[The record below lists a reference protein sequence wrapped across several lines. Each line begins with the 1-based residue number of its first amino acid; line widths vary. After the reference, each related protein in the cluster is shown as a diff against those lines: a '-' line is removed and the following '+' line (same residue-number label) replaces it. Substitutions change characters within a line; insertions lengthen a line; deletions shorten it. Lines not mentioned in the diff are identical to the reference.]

1 MTTVM
6 FASAEY
12 LPLTKVGGLGVA
24 VAGLVD
30 ELRRQ
35 GTEIDVVLPDY
46 ASLPLANERTESLV
60 VPGFAAPAFARTGQH
75 ELIGAVTL
83 VAVPG
88 IGRPHPYVD
97 ADGAGWVDNDR
108 RFFGFAAAVAAL
120 VEQRRPDVLHL
131 NDWHTAAVPAFIE
144 HLPPTVLTIHT
155 LGYQGQ
161 AAPGWLDAFPFR
173 SDSYARGDCNP
184 LAGGIASADAI
195 IAVSPNYAAEI
206 CTPAFGNGLDD
217 LLRLCGDRLIG
228 IRNGID
234 TETWNPATDPA
245 LVVNYSADQPSGK
258 AACRAALAA
267 EFGFPA
273 DECPLIVSVGRLVD
287 QKGID
292 LLVPIVPL
300 LEGIG
305 ARLAILGSGD
315 RALTVEL
322 AGLAEAYPGVF
333 VFRPGYDEA
342 LAHRMTAG
350 GDLFAMPSR
359 FEPCGLAQMQ
369 AMRYGTLPVV
379 TDVGGLHDTV
389 VDADAST
396 DGTGFVARS
405 VATLHF
411 VDALHRAVRALA
423 DGPRRRAIQRRAM
436 TIDWSWRNPATDH
449 AALYARLLRE

>member
-46 ASLPLANERTESLV
+46 ASVPLENERTQALI
-60 VPGFAAPAFARTGQH
+60 VPGFAAPAVARIGFH
-75 ELIGAVTL
+75 KLIGSVTL
-83 VAVPG
+83 VGVPG
-88 IGRPHPYVD
+88 IDRPHPYVD
-97 ADGAGWVDNDR
+97 ADGVGWVDNDR

-120 VEQRRPDVLHL
+120 TELRRPDVLHL

-144 HLPPTVLTIHT
+144 HPPPTVLTIHT

-161 AAPGWLDAFPFR
+161 AAPGWLANLPFR
-173 SDSYARGDCNP
+173 RDAYEHGDCNP
-184 LAGGIASADAI
+184 LAGGILSADAI

-206 CTPAFGNGLDD
+206 CTTAFGNGLDD
-217 LLRLCGDRLIG
+217 LLRSCGNRLVG

-258 AACRAALAA
+258 AACRASLVS

-273 DECPLIVSVGRLVD
+273 DEWPLIVSVGRLVD

-300 LEGIG
+300 LDGIG

-315 RALTVEL
+315 RALTDEL
-322 AGLAEAYPGVF
+322 ARLSEAYPEVF

-369 AMRYGTLPVV
+369 AMRFGTLPVV

-389 VDADAST
+389 IDADASPG
-396 DGTGFVARS
+396 GTGFVARS
-405 VATLHF
+405 VTTLHI

-423 DGPRRRAIQRRAM
+423 DGSRRRAIQHRAM
-436 TIDWSWRNPATDH
+436 TIDWSWRKPAADH